1 MLGLGQ
7 VSSRIGR
14 MWGKTSAF
22 CLLGGRVF
30 KVMDEVIALHFCLS
44 IFFCEVE
51 ELEQE
56 VESEER

>member
-14 MWGKTSAF
+14 MWGKTFAF

-44 IFFCEVE
+44 TFCEVE